1 MTNIFIVSHV
11 DDAELS
17 CGGTIQKLISN
28 GEHVKVYSLSHVYSG
43 QDLSSEF
50 IKSMEILGVESFQY
64 FNAETRRFNA
74 HENRISDIIYEKI
87 YGYNNVYTHSTLDR
101 HPDHRIVGEQVR
113 RMHNGNLFT
122 FLCPWNGEEK
132 PNYFVELTSEQ
143 LEKKINALWCYR
155 SQAHRPYMSADFI
168 RAQAR
173 VNGVKIGKQFAE
185 GFRVQRLI
193 V

>member
-1 MTNIFIVSHV
+1 MSKYLFIGAHT
-11 DDAELS
+11 DDTELS
-17 CGGTIQKLISN
+17 CGGTMAKLAEAGHDVN
-28 GEHVKVYSLSHVYSG
+28 CLALSYCD
-43 QDLSSEF
+43 QDELLKEYAQAS
-50 IKSMEILGVESFQY
+50 EILGVNFYNEGFDVRCFNQQSLFIADALLSF
-64 FNAETRRFNA
+64 
-74 HENRISDIIYEKI
+74 K
-87 YGYNNVYTHSTLDR
+87 GYDFVFTHSEHCR
-101 HPDHRIVGEQVR
+101 HPDHRTTAQESKRIF
-113 RMHNGNLFT
+113 NCNLIT
-122 FLCPWNGEEK
+122 YIQPWNGQHEE
-132 PNYFVELTSEQ
+132 NYFVEITGEH

>member
-1 MTNIFIVSHV
+1 MSSYLFISSHA

-17 CGGTIQKLISN
+17 CGGTMAKLASQGHQVHHLALSYCGNKQLTIEAQKAAN
-28 GEHVKVYSLSHVYSG
+28 
-43 QDLSSEF
+43 
-50 IKSMEILGVESFQY
+50 ILGVTLSMADFEVRNFDSQKVANFL
-64 FNAETRRFNA
+64 
-74 HENRISDIIYEKI
+74 
-87 YGYNNVYTHSTLDR
+87 YGLKPQDFVFGPSCDDR
-101 HPDHRIVGEQVR
+101 HDDHRTTAEACR
-113 RMHNGNLFT
+113 RIFNGNLIT
-122 FLCPWNGEEK
+122 YLGPWNGQHEE
-132 PNYFVELTSEQ
+132 NYFVELTPEQ
-143 LEKKINALWCYR
+143 LEKKINALWSYR